1 MALLTD
7 LETTN
12 IGVPLKGTYARIL
25 TVLGDKNS
33 FMITVAHYLDASTRA
48 ADAQP
53 VLERAFAASVSQLLP
68 ASDPLAMAYAWLKTQ
83 PEYADSVD
91 C

>member
-7 LETTN
+7 LITSN
-12 IGVPLKGTYARIL
+12 IGVPLNGTYARIL
-25 TVLGDKNS
+25 TVRGDKDS
-33 FMITVAHYLDASTRA
+33 LMIMVAHYLDAATRA

-53 VLERAFAASVSQLLP
+53 VLERTFVASVSQLLP